1 MINTEQ
7 FDGHTPGPWVAKFDE
22 HGVEGS
28 LVVEGNKDDG
38 AFGNFAS
45 PLWVGESDKN
55 MPDARL
61 IAAAP
66 DLLADNK
73 RLREEKEQMMQVVE
87 FMTGFFIKSEEHNR
101 RLQNALMTCAQTAG
115 DDPFFNEG
123 GEGYEALFA
132 EGEKE

>member
-1 MINTEQ
+1 MNTEQ

-28 LVVEGNKDDG
+28 LVVEGNSNDG
-38 AFGNFAS
+38 EFGSCAS

-66 DLLADNK
+66 DLLAEVK
-73 RLREEKEQMMQVVE
+73 RLRRLNNYLW
-87 FMTGFFIKSEEHNR
+87 EHR
-101 RLQNALMTCAQTAG
+101 SSHWSADDDAEMDRLEMI
-115 DDPFFNEG
+115 E
-123 GEGYEALFA
+123 
-132 EGEKE
+132 